1 MRLPPAKLPMDCN
14 AVQNEVIV
22 TGCWLS
28 CTLSKTKRAAPCE
41 RGLMRCLRVA
51 NARFAGPAEPGP
63 ELLLHMAAEIPT
75 SSPNSGHKANTKICG
90 IKGLGGW

>member
-1 MRLPPAKLPMDCN
+1 MHGLRLAD
-14 AVQNEVIV
+14 
-22 TGCWLS
+22 
-28 CTLSKTKRAAPCE
+28 
-41 RGLMRCLRVA
+41 
-51 NARFAGPAEPGP
+51 ARFAGPAEAGP